1 MIGSMKYYEAKV
13 SKEFE
18 NNQVDWRGV
27 IVNLINTNDQKK
39 QLKKFSEKH
48 QTNMQNITNPNNF
61 NLVSYFIQIQPT

>member
-1 MIGSMKYYEAKV
+1 MIGQMKYYEAKV

-39 QLKKFSEKH
+39 QLKNFLEKH
-48 QTNMQNITNPNNF
+48 QTNMQNITNPNNY
-61 NLVSYFIQIQPT
+61 NLGSYFIQIQPT

>member
-13 SKEFE
+13 SKELE

-39 QLKKFSEKH
+39 QLKKFLEKH
-48 QTNMQNITNPNNF
+48 QTNMQNITNLNNY
-61 NLVSYFIQIQPT
+61 NLGSYFIQIQPT